1 MASGAGRARR
11 PHPLTRWPPP
21 AHAHHVGRRTP
32 RRAGAH
38 RPGPAHTAWG
48 RRRRTPRGAGRTPRR
63 AGAYRI
69 GPAHIASGR
78 RRRTPR
84 GAGAYRVGPG
94 PAHTAW
100 DPVRRT
106 PRGPRSGAHRPGPA
120 HIASGRRT
128 APALCAGTARCARA
142 PGAPRR
148 PTHPARARSGC
159 APPRLALP
167 RPLTHTRWGPHT
179 PPTLC
184 ASTTGCAR
192 ARGRA
197 DGERHPPVHPATT
210 TAGRA
215 RLDPEALDAMV
226 CARRPGMLRGK
237 EQLRA
242 ALRVALVKDAAT
254 TRCSTRSSTSSS
266 RAGEAGRPRPQ
277 ARSGARARRPV
288 RRGSLDDFTFSDTL
302 ADTPQQGHPHQGQPP
317 GKAVGIRDFL
327 QARRPR
333 RAVQPAPG
341 GQQDRPRR
349 DDRRDHA
356 LRGQPGPHR
365 EGNRVQIETESLHPG
380 STPARSRLTQTCPW
394 RSRRCC
400 PG

>member
-1 MASGAGRARR
+1 VASGAGRARR

-192 ARGRA
+192 APQGVRELGGALMENAIHRFIRPLRLRGVRVWTPRPSTRWCA
-197 DGERHPPVHPATT
+197 P
-210 TAGRA
+210 AGRGCCAARSSCA
-215 RLDPEALDAMV
+215 RLFASLSSRTP
-226 CARRPGMLRGK
+226 RRRGVRRDLRPV
-237 EQLRA
+237 LR
-242 ALRVALVKDAAT
+242 ALVKLGAPDHRHGQGHGHDDLSDEGRSTTSRSATPSPTPRSRVTRTRASRPAKPSAYATSFKPEDLAEQYNLHQEVNKIDLAAMT
-254 TRCSTRSSTSSS
+254 DEIMLSEDNQGLTARATGCRSRPSRCTPG
-266 RAGEAGRPRPQ
+266 APRP
-277 ARSGARARRPV
+277 
-288 RRGSLDDFTFSDTL
+288 
-302 ADTPQQGHPHQGQPP
+302 
-317 GKAVGIRDFL
+317 
-327 QARRPR
+327 
-333 RAVQPAPG
+333 
-341 GQQDRPRR
+341 
-349 DDRRDHA
+349 DH
-356 LRGQPGPHR
+356 G
-365 EGNRVQIETESLHPG
+365 
-380 STPARSRLTQTCPW
+380 
-394 RSRRCC
+394 
-400 PG
+400 